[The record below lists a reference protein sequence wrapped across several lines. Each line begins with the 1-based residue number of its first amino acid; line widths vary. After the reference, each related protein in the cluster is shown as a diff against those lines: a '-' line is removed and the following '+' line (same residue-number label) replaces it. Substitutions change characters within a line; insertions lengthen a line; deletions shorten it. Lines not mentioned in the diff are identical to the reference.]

1 VKGSRSLVSW
11 IVVFAAG
18 FAAGVVFSA
27 WKLQDLGGVT
37 PSTPE
42 AAPQAVQKDDMQ
54 NRIAGIERMLAANPN
69 NLEAL
74 IQLGND
80 YYDIRNFEKA
90 AEAYQKALQIDPRNP
105 NVWSDL
111 GAAFRRL
118 GKPQDAVN
126 SFRKSL
132 EIDPNHSISLFNLGL
147 VLRDDFK
154 DYPAALKEWEQFLQK
169 AGDSPHAVMVRP
181 WVQDLRQKV
190 EGAPGEA
197 GSGTK

>member
-1 VKGSRSLVSW
+1 VKGSRSFISW
-11 IVVFAAG
+11 LVVFAAG
-18 FAAGVVFSA
+18 FAAGIVFSA
-27 WKLQDLGGVT
+27 WKLQDFGGVT
-37 PSTPE
+37 PAT
-42 AAPQAVQKDDMQ
+42 PQAAQKDDMQ
-54 NRIAGIERMLAANPN
+54 NRIAGVERMLAANPN

-126 SFRKSL
+126 SFRKAL
-132 EIDPNHSISLFNLGL
+132 ELDPNHAISLFNLGL
-147 VLRDDFK
+147 VLRDDIK
-154 DYPAALKEWEQFLQK
+154 DYPAALNVWEQFLQK
-169 AGDSPHAVMVRP
+169 AGESPHAVMVRP

-190 EGAPGEA
+190 GSAPGEA
-197 GSGTK
+197 GSGSK